1 MMKKIVIFAFTL
13 CAFLMNVQH
22 TYAWSL
28 LGDEKKIA
36 YPCGDLQDRIPKIYA
51 VMIQGYN
58 GWFYKSL
65 DFDAMYRLN
74 ASTDTYMQEFQK
86 ALAAKDIQLVVFSPL
101 LPKTYHTANY
111 VSAES
116 REKYYFEPSDI
127 KSLYT
132 RFNQRLSEMG
142 ILTTDVSDVG
152 GMSEEDLFFKTDIH
166 WRPEGARLTA
176 QKIAQVIKADKAYND
191 IAKIDVN
198 YKKLGAA
205 VLESEANEVL
215 KIYCNSE
222 IPRESSNIYD
232 FEYAVEAS
240 ADALFG
246 DDASIPSIALVGSS
260 FSAVKDYYFNDF
272 LEDEL
277 SASIA
282 NYAIGGGGL
291 YTAIVSYLS
300 SNDFIENKPKYLIW
314 EVAGRYD
321 LNQDGDAYFRQMIP
335 SVYGE
340 CRAEDTLANT
350 TISLSANDKPNILL
364 EALET
369 LNVTGSDYY
378 FQFKTDEKAL
388 SKFKIEFEY
397 EDGDGEYFEVD
408 RGGRYIN
415 SGHFFVELSKD
426 INSKLSRVTIE
437 NPKQVEAK
445 LDVKLCRKSN

>member
-1 MMKKIVIFAFTL
+1 M
-13 CAFLMNVQH
+13 
-22 TYAWSL
+22 
-28 LGDEKKIA
+28 
-36 YPCGDLQDRIPKIYA
+36 
-51 VMIQGYN
+51 
-58 GWFYKSL
+58 
-65 DFDAMYRLN
+65 
-74 ASTDTYMQEFQK
+74 
-86 ALAAKDIQLVVFSPL
+86 
-101 LPKTYHTANY
+101 
-111 VSAES
+111 
-116 REKYYFEPSDI
+116 
-127 KSLYT
+127 
-132 RFNQRLSEMG
+132 
-142 ILTTDVSDVG
+142 
-152 GMSEEDLFFKTDIH
+152 
-166 WRPEGARLTA
+166 
-176 QKIAQVIKADKAYND
+176 
-191 IAKIDVN
+191 
-198 YKKLGAA
+198 
-205 VLESEANEVL
+205 ESEANEVL

-340 CRAEDTLANT
+340 CRAKDTLANT